1 MTPDEY
7 KSGPGSFWVQF
18 TFGTIFGAFVGIG
31 LCREFGSSFV
41 VSALVFVGSVGICA
55 GVAGFSGDKFW
66 EALLRIWGW
75 TGRR

>member
-7 KSGPGSFWVQF
+7 KSGQGSFWVQF
-18 TFGTIFGAFVGIG
+18 TCGAVFGVFVGIV

-41 VSALVFVGSVGICA
+41 VGALVFMGSVGICA
-55 GVAGFSGDKFW
+55 IVAGYWGDKFW